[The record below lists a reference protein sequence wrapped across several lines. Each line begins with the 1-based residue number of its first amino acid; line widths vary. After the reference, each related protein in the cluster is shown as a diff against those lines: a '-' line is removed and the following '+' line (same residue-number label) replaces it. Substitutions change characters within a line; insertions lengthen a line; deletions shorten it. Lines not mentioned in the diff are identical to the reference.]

1 MHAKISVVRNS
12 TSTIVPN
19 TFPKPFKIRR
29 AAEPEGCVFLSA
41 RMLFLHFIA
50 KRARIFL
57 QKAGTIYHFIFHRY
71 IISYVSISLETKY
84 EYMWGRS

>member
-1 MHAKISVVRNS
+1 
-12 TSTIVPN
+12 
-19 TFPKPFKIRR
+19 
-29 AAEPEGCVFLSA
+29 
-41 RMLFLHFIA
+41 MLFLHFIA

-84 EYMWGRS
+84 EYMWGLPEKADAFSGKGDAPRLRA